1 MAELQ
6 NGTHALID
14 FQVLEQFQQTEHDSQ
29 QFNLR
34 LIETTAVAIHEIAV
48 IIHEHKNKSHG
59 EDEIRS
65 VTLWQTPPLVLDG
78 PDYHEVVPYLPPHPT
93 LFFHY
98 QYLNHEN
105 FPAGLADAAGY
116 WAEVCTHP
124 WLPFLN
130 RTCNLD

>member
-1 MAELQ
+1 M
-6 NGTHALID
+6 
-14 FQVLEQFQQTEHDSQ
+14 LEQFQATDPSSD

-48 IIHEHKNKSHG
+48 LASEYKPKSHD

-65 VTLWQTPPLVLDG
+65 VTLWKTPPIVIG
-78 PDYHEVVPYLPPHPT
+78 GSDYHEILPHLPPHPT

-116 WAEVCTHP
+116 WAEVSNPTC
-124 WLPFLN
+124 LPFVN
-130 RTCNLD
+130 CAVMVNWHIMTRRGFASSIF